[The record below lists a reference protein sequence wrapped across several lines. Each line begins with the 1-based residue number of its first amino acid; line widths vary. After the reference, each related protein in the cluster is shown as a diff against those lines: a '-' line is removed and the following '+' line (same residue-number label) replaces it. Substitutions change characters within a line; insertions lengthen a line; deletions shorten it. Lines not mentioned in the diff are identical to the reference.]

1 MAYSTLALFKLTA
14 NRTTFAVKAY
24 TNAPFPVIVGGV
36 YAPPNSLASIEGA
49 DFSKAYPTTELVAA
63 INASAAT
70 PVLAHADVDGAEAR
84 LYQSDEATLQAEKR
98 ITTSAVNTWVA
109 YGVAAPPSSQWRLFA
124 RPSYSNTDA
133 TDLPNSAVFPA
144 VFIELE
150 CSDGVARMSSLPR
163 TVEWGSRTWHGVGT
177 LGGIGELVEGL
188 EARSY
193 NMSLSLA
200 GVPGDFR
207 GYLLNQ
213 KFKNR
218 TLRAY
223 YGTVDE
229 NLKLT
234 APPLLKWQGR
244 VDTQSIEISGGQ
256 FTVAL
261 EATSDLVDYSRAK
274 NLFYDAPTQAR
285 THPTDRGFE
294 YVASL
299 QLADIKFGRI

>member
-1 MAYSTLALFKLTA
+1 MEYSTLALFKLT
-14 NRTTFAVKAY
+14 NDRKTYAVKAY
-24 TNAPFPVIVGGV
+24 TNAPLPVIVGGV
-36 YAPPNSLASIEGA
+36 IAPAGSLASIQGA
-49 DFSKAYPTTELVAA
+49 DLSKPYPTTELVAA
-63 INASAAT
+63 INATPAT
-70 PVLAHADVDGAEAR
+70 PVLSHADVDGAEAR
-84 LYQSDEATLQAEKR
+84 LYITELNTSHATAQ
-98 ITTSAVNTWVA
+98 ITTAPTNTWVA
-109 YGVAAPPSSQWRLFA
+109 YGVAAPPSTQWQLFA

-133 TDLPNSAVFPA
+133 ADLPNSAVFPA

-150 CSDGVARMSSLPR
+150 CSDGVARLSSLPR
-163 TVEWGSRTWHGVGT
+163 TVVWSGRTWHGVGT

-193 NMSLSLA
+193 NLTLSLA

-207 GYLLNQ
+207 GYLLTQ
-213 KFKNR
+213 KFKNK
-218 TLRAY
+218 TLRAF
-223 YGTVDE
+223 YGTVDD

-244 VDTQSIEISGGQ
+244 VDTQGIEITGGQ
-256 FTVAL
+256 FTITL
-261 EATSDLVDYSRAK
+261 EATSDLVDYDRAK

-299 QLADIKFGRI
+299 QMADIKFGRV